1 MPMRLGVITT
11 ERHAFDEQVEMVI
24 APGASGVLGIL
35 PNHAPLMSALKP
47 GALEVRMAGQEP
59 RFIAVGGGFMEVQPD
74 HVVVLADSA
83 EHGHEIDLERA
94 REARRAAHEHME
106 RERAGDRAAFEEALH
121 ALLHSEA
128 RLHAAETHHRRS
140 ASGAPPRA

>member
-1 MPMRLGVITT
+1 MSMRLEIITT

-47 GALEVRMAGQEP
+47 GALEVRMAGHEP
-59 RFIAVGGGFMEVQPD
+59 RFIAVGGGFLEVQPD

-106 RERAGDRAAFEEALH
+106 RERDGDRAAFEEALH

-128 RLHAAETHHRRS
+128 RLHAAEVHHRRS
-140 ASGAPPRA
+140 ASGAPSRA

>member
-1 MPMRLGVITT
+1 MPMRLEVITT
-11 ERHAFDEQVEMVI
+11 ERHTFDEQVEMII

-59 RFIAVGGGFMEVQPD
+59 RFIAVGGGFLEVQPD

-128 RLHAAETHHRRS
+128 RLHVAESHHRRS
-140 ASGAPPRA
+140 ASGVPPRA

>member
-1 MPMRLGVITT
+1 MRLEVITI

-35 PNHAPLMSALKP
+35 PSHAPLMSALKP
-47 GALEVRMAGQEP
+47 GALEVRIAGQEP
-59 RFIAVGGGFMEVQPD
+59 RFIAVGGGFIEVQPD
-74 HVVVLADSA
+74 HVVVLAGSA

-94 REARRAAHEHME
+94 REARRAAREHME
-106 RERAGDRAAFEEALH
+106 RERAGDRVAFEAAMH
-121 ALLHSEA
+121 ALLHQEA

-140 ASGAPPRA
+140 ASGAPPRS